1 MQKIRKFAK
10 LLAMD
15 NDYHDS
21 AINNP
26 YHPADGQRYVNAPFA
41 GRDEALSRI
50 DQHLKSTVVS
60 GALSFLG
67 WRHSGKTSLLRH
79 FHRSA
84 SENYFTI
91 YLPLQQLALD
101 TPDNLLLALV
111 HGTNRAIA
119 AHEIT
124 LSRMPEMPED
134 DAEIDLPTWIHTEW
148 LPALWSIIR
157 PNRQLVLLLD
167 DADELIKHLNTGHFS
182 YYHQLTQNH
191 PQLRIILT
199 YPMQKE
205 DALFNLSPLV
215 NQQQLFRLESLSEDA
230 SAKVMRHPVK
240 DRFRVSDESVAEIQ
254 KQSGGHPQFLQ
265 RFGYYFFQHSQINVA
280 LYEVTPDIVRLITP
294 RVYADSEAELKTL
307 WDDSSD
313 NERIVL
319 STISALIY
327 HQPLD
332 AITPRAIHHW
342 LIETDYPL
350 DETAINA
357 AIRSLDYRHI
367 LTWGD
372 RGISLRTDL
381 MLRWLMQNA
390 RFNASGSGLLLA
402 SDGVTPDE
410 KTGEASRPNRFIAI
424 LIILF
429 AVALLILFLS
439 QTSTGAEGQ
448 TIQPTVTLPAPD
460 S

>member
-1 MQKIRKFAK
+1 
-10 LLAMD
+10 MD
-15 NDYHDS
+15 NDFHDS
-21 AINNP
+21 PIINP
-26 YHPADGQRYVNAPFA
+26 YHPADGQRYVTAPFA
-41 GRDEALSRI
+41 GRAEALTRI

-60 GALSFLG
+60 GALSILG

-79 FHRSA
+79 FHRTFG
-84 SENYFTI
+84 EHHFTI

-101 TPDNLLLALV
+101 TPDNLLLALI
-111 HGTNRAIA
+111 HGANRAIT

-124 LSRMPEMPED
+124 LSRLPELPED
-134 DAEIDLPTWIHTEW
+134 DDALDLATWVHTEW
-148 LPALWSIIR
+148 LPALWGIIR

-182 YYHQLTQNH
+182 YYHQLTQTH
-191 PQLRIILT
+191 PQLRIILS
-199 YPMQKE
+199 YPMHQE
-205 DALFNLSPLV
+205 AELFNLSPLV
-215 NQQQLFRLESLSEDA
+215 NQQLLFRLESLDEDA
-230 SAKVMRHPVK
+230 TAKVMRQPVK
-240 DRFRVSDESVAEIQ
+240 DRYRVSDESVTEIQ

-294 RVYADSEAELKTL
+294 RVYADSEAELKAL
-307 WDDSSD
+307 WEDSTD

-367 LTWGD
+367 LSWGD
-372 RGISLRTDL
+372 RGIHLRTDL

-390 RFNASGSGLLLA
+390 RFNNASAGALLA
-402 SDGVTPDE
+402 GATPEDE
-410 KTGEASRPNRFIAI
+410 KTGEAQRPNRFIAI
-424 LIILF
+424 VVILF

-439 QTSTGAEGQ
+439 QASSTPDTGS
-448 TIQPTVTLPAPD
+448 IQPTVTLASPG